1 MMKYILSEHLKYKR
15 SFMKKLIF
23 IAPLAA
29 MMNAYVLMPLYF
41 SVNAYNWWY
50 SMLLPAVFALI
61 PALIHRYEERKLKY
75 RAVFSLNVDLR
86 KVWISKII
94 AASYFIIMAA
104 VVHLLGVYAGQSL
117 VHGQVTPDYGFEVLL
132 RASAVLIITGIW
144 QVPLC
149 LFLAKKF
156 GFMVSVAVNTVI
168 GITLGIIFANG
179 GFWLFCPY
187 SWGMRAMVPMLN
199 ILPNGV
205 PAEAGNAMINSP
217 VLMPCVLSVILFLLI
232 SVLSAIWFTKQ
243 EVR

>member
-86 KVWISKII
+86 KVWI
-94 AASYFIIMAA
+94 
-104 VVHLLGVYAGQSL
+104 
-117 VHGQVTPDYGFEVLL
+117 
-132 RASAVLIITGIW
+132 
-144 QVPLC
+144 
-149 LFLAKKF
+149 
-156 GFMVSVAVNTVI
+156 
-168 GITLGIIFANG
+168 
-179 GFWLFCPY
+179 
-187 SWGMRAMVPMLN
+187 
-199 ILPNGV
+199 
-205 PAEAGNAMINSP
+205 
-217 VLMPCVLSVILFLLI
+217 
-232 SVLSAIWFTKQ
+232 
-243 EVR
+243 